1 MERHSKCLAYIK
13 EHMWIVLENMQMWNL
28 CDVIASL
35 TRSEIMMCL
44 SILKR
49 DNICH
54 IDVLEKV

>member
-1 MERHSKCLAYIK
+1 
-13 EHMWIVLENMQMWNL
+13 MWIVLENMQMWNL